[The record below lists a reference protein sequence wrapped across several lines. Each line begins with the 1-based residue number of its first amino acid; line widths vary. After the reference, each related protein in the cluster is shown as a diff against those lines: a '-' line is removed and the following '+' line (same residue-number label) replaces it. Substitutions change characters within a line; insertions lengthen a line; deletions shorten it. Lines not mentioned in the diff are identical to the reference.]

1 MDPDLHSS
9 LSALSQRMG
18 GQILIPLQGSLH
30 VSPGAETAFL
40 RRTKL
45 PKQIN
50 QSVRN
55 LSTLSAKKLE
65 RELFLEMKKEA
76 ADTFTGSLPMGA
88 SRAPCPSLSRVPT
101 DHLPSGQPQGHGLA
115 TASCWLLGRAQAQ
128 SHLTRDSGLPSQL
141 LYDTLPSKL
150 SPSLFSGDLKI

>member
-1 MDPDLHSS
+1 
-9 LSALSQRMG
+9 MG
-18 GQILIPLQGSLH
+18 GQTLIPFQVSLH
-30 VSPGAETAFL
+30 ASPGAETAFL

-76 ADTFTGSLPMGA
+76 ADTFTGSLPLGA
-88 SRAPCPSLSRVPT
+88 SRAPCPSFPHVPT

-115 TASCWLLGRAQAQ
+115 AASHCLLGRAQAQ
-128 SHLTRDSGLPSQL
+128 GHLTGEAGLSSQL
-141 LYDTLPSKL
+141 LYGTPLSKL
-150 SPSLFSGDLKI
+150 SPSLFSGDLKT